1 MYMYMYMY
9 IYMYIYIYIYVHIYI
24 IKHPLKYQASP
35 NIHFPE
41 NFWGATVCVRSG
53 KGVVVT
59 LCMPCALRW
68 VSTWGTA
75 NSAGRSTHQQQ
86 LRWTVIEVEI
96 QGIQNAS
103 LIVGSARVFG
113 KVKTRRLLAQ
123 RT

>member
-1 MYMYMYMY
+1 M
-9 IYMYIYIYIYVHIYI
+9 
-24 IKHPLKYQASP
+24 
-35 NIHFPE
+35 
-41 NFWGATVCVRSG
+41 
-53 KGVVVT
+53 
-59 LCMPCALRW
+59 CALWERCGRDAMHAMCA
-68 VSTWGTA
+68 SMGFDLGTA

-96 QGIQNAS
+96 HGIQNAS